1 MKRWIRYM
9 AVATGLVL
17 IALGAGWLTLDH
29 PGRNGVLAAGIAALM
44 LQGAAFALLV
54 AQKPGTPAFLAAW
67 GASTLVRGAV
77 VVGFALWV
85 ASLERVDTLVGL
97 LTLVALLF
105 VLLLLEPMALRWG
118 GSDATETNGMARE

>member
-1 MKRWIRYM
+1 VSRWVRYM
-9 AVATGLVL
+9 AVATGLVVVAVGVGSL
-17 IALGAGWLTLDH
+17 VLD
-29 PGRNGVLAAGIAALM
+29 PSGRNGVLAAGIVALV
-44 LQGAAFALLV
+44 LQGAAFGLLA
-54 AQKPGTPAFLAAW
+54 AQKLGSPAFLAAW

-85 ASLERVDTLVGL
+85 ASLEGVDTLVGL

-118 GSDATETNGMARE
+118 GSDGTETNGMARE